1 MIEQEG
7 IMSRIIKKMLL
18 SENDFHLVSMEEEGS
33 LKVKYLYSTDNR
45 LQSRNLDCAGTGGW
59 TSPQV

>member
-1 MIEQEG
+1 
-7 IMSRIIKKMLL
+7 MSRIIKKMLL